1 LLHVEDF
8 VDLMVTAIITA
19 PGGNFIMQQA
29 EVETLQAFGNV
40 VMILYNL

>member
-1 LLHVEDF
+1 
-8 VDLMVTAIITA
+8 MVTAIITA
-19 PGGNFIMQQA
+19 PGGNFITQQA